1 MIMRKRIRRSSG
13 QGQCGKGEPA
23 MILLEGEVMKALYK
37 TDPLDVITIGAMNAG
52 VYPINEDV
60 LEKLRQ
66 QEKLI
71 IIRGRRF

>member
-1 MIMRKRIRRSSG
+1 
-13 QGQCGKGEPA
+13 
-23 MILLEGEVMKALYK
+23 MILLEDEVMKALYK
-37 TDPLDVITIGAMNAG
+37 IDPLDVITTGAMNAG

-60 LEKLRQ
+60 LEKFRQ

>member
-1 MIMRKRIRRSSG
+1 MGRRIRRSSG
-13 QGQCGKGEPA
+13 QEQRGKGASA
-23 MILLEGEVMKALYK
+23 MLLLEDEVMKALYK
-37 TDPLDVITIGAMNAG
+37 IDPLDVITIGAMTMG
-52 VYPINEDV
+52 VYPVNEEV

>member
-1 MIMRKRIRRSSG
+1 MRRRIRRSSG
-13 QGQCGKGEPA
+13 QKQRGKGAPA
-23 MILLEGEVMKALYK
+23 MILLEDEVMKALYK
-37 TDPLDVITIGAMNAG
+37 IDPLDVITTGAMNAG

-60 LEKLRQ
+60 LEKFRQ